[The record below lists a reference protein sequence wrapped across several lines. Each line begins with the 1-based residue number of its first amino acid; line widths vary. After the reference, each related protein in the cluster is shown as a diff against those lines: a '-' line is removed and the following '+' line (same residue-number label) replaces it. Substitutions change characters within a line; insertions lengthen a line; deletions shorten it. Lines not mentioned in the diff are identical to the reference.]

1 MKTSLLFTALIM
13 SSYVFAQTGHPKFNT
28 RFLKKTLKGH
38 HGIFDSILNHP
49 QNKEVQ
55 ILYTRIDRDKNNIPH
70 FTSYSYNLD
79 PEWYF
84 YPASTVK
91 LPASIFALEKINELN
106 IPGFTSKSVM
116 ITDSSFAGQTKVK
129 KDANSASGL
138 PSIEHYIKKIL
149 LTSDNDAYNRLFEFL
164 GREEINRKLKANGAV
179 QSRILNR
186 LAIGD
191 AGESR
196 RHTNPISFYNG
207 KDLVYKKPALY
218 DSNDYPLPLKNMIR
232 GKGYTDGRGKLIMEP
247 YNFADNN
254 VYTIWDQQLI
264 MKKLMF
270 PEAYPKAEQFNLK
283 PDDYRL
289 IYKYMSM
296 YPAESDFPKYNP
308 GNFWPTY
315 SKFLFYGREKDV
327 SPNPNIRIFNKYGDS
342 YGYVIDNSYFVDF
355 DNKVE
360 FLLTAVVQSNEDGIY
375 NDGIYEYQ
383 TICYPFLKEL
393 GRVIYDHELKRNKKY
408 LPELSKLKSLH

>member
-1 MKTSLLFTALIM
+1 MKIYLLFIVLMT
-13 SSYVFAQTGHPKFNT
+13 SSHVFAQGNQVKTKD
-28 RFLKKTLKGH
+28 RFLKKIMESH

-49 QNKEVQ
+49 AKKEIQ

-91 LPASIFALEKINELN
+91 LPAVIFALEKINELN
-106 IPGFTSKSVM
+106 IPGFTRNSDM
-116 ITDSSFAGQTKVK
+116 ITDSSFAGQTNVK
-129 KDANSASGL
+129 KDQSSASGL

-164 GREEINRKLKANGAV
+164 GSEEINKKLKANGAL

-191 AGESR
+191 GGESMR
-196 RHTNPISFYNG
+196 YTNPVSFYNG
-207 KDLVYKKPALY
+207 NDLVYKKPSLY
-218 DSNDYPLPLKNMIR
+218 DSNNYPLPLKNLVR
-232 GKGYTDGRGKLIMEP
+232 GKGYIDGKDKLVMEP
-247 YNFADNN
+247 FSFAEKN

-270 PEAYPKAEQFNLK
+270 PEAYPKSEQFNLMS
-283 PDDYRL
+283 DDYQL

-296 YPAESDFPKYNP
+296 YPTESDFPKYNFK
-308 GNFWPTY
+308 NFWTTY

-327 SPNPNIRIFNKYGDS
+327 IPNPNIRIFNKYGDS

-355 DNKVE
+355 ENKVE
-360 FLLTAVVQSNEDGIY
+360 FLLTAVVQSNENGIY
-375 NDGIYEYQ
+375 NDNVYEYQ

-393 GRVIYDHELKRNKKY
+393 GKVIYNYELKRRKKY
-408 LPELSKLKSLH
+408 HPELDKLKSLH